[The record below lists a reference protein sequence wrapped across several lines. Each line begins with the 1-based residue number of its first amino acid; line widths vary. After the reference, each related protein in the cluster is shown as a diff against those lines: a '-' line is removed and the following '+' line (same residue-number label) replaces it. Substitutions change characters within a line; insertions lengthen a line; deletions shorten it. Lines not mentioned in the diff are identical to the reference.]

1 MLTVLDHLPD
11 GLLTLTADQLHT
23 CLDGPTLIHL
33 PGRRQPAM
41 FLCVLLHGNE
51 HTSWEAAR
59 RLLAKYQA
67 QTLPRAL
74 SLFIGNVEA
83 ARYNQRF
90 LDYQPDFNRIWED
103 RGENTHPLAQDVLA
117 QMRARGPCM
126 SVDVHNNTGKNPHY
140 ACINVIDPQF
150 LHLARLFS
158 RTIVYFVRPN
168 NVQSMAFARLCPSVT
183 VECGL
188 SGDAAGTEHVYQFLE
203 ACLHLSALSD
213 EPVPATDIDLYH
225 TVAIARIDP
234 GTSLGFADPDCAI
247 DLDPEIESY
256 NFQEITAGTPLGR
269 VHQQVTE
276 PFVVTDESGL
286 IVTPEYLYLENGQIK
301 NRKTVVPAM
310 ITRDISAI
318 RKDCFCYFMERYPLT
333 G

>member
-11 GLLTLTADQLHT
+11 GLLTLNADQLHT
-23 CLDGPTLIHL
+23 RLNGPTLIHL

-67 QTLPRAL
+67 QSLPRAL
-74 SLFIGNVEA
+74 SIFIGNVEA
-83 ARYNQRF
+83 ARYHQRY
-90 LDYQPDFNRIWED
+90 LDNQPDFNRIWED
-103 RGENTHPLAQDVLA
+103 RGDQTHPLAREVLT
-117 QMRARGPCM
+117 QVRERGLFL

-140 ACINVIDPQF
+140 ACVNVIDPRF
-150 LHLARLFS
+150 LHLARLFG
-158 RTIVYFVRPN
+158 RTIVYFVRPH
-168 NVQSMAFARLCPSVT
+168 NVQSMAFARFCPSVT

-188 SGDAAGTEHVYQFLE
+188 SGDPAGTEHVYQFLE
-203 ACLHLSALSD
+203 ACLHLSAFPE
-213 EPVPATDIDLYH
+213 EPVLSADIDLYH

-234 GTSLGFADPDCAI
+234 GASLGFDSPDCAI
-247 DLDPEIESY
+247 DLDPELEFY
-256 NFQEITAGTPLGR
+256 NFREIAVGTPLGR
-269 VHQQVTE
+269 VHAQVIE
-276 PFVVTDESGL
+276 PIIVTDESGL
-286 IVTPEYLYLENGQIK
+286 AVTSEYLYLENGQIK
-301 NRKTVVPAM
+301 NRKPVVPAM

-318 RKDCFCYFMERYPLT
+318 RKDCFCYFMERYPLA

>member
-11 GLLTLTADQLHT
+11 GLLTLNADQLHT
-23 CLDGPTLIHL
+23 RLNGPTLIHL

-67 QTLPRAL
+67 QPLPRAL

-83 ARYNQRF
+83 ARYHQRF
-90 LDYQPDFNRIWED
+90 LDYQPDFNRIWGD
-103 RGENTHPLAQDVLA
+103 SGDNTHPLAKEVLG
-117 QMRARGPCM
+117 QVRERGLFL

-140 ACINVIDPQF
+140 ACVNVIDPRF

-158 RTIVYFVRPN
+158 RTIVYFVRPH
-168 NVQSMAFARLCPSVT
+168 NVQSMAFAQFCPSVT

-188 SGDAAGTEHVYQFLE
+188 SGDAAGIEHVYQFLE
-203 ACLHLSALSD
+203 ACLHLTALPD
-213 EPVPATDIDLYH
+213 EPVLSTDIDLYH
-225 TVAIARIDP
+225 TVAIARVDP
-234 GTSLGFADPDCAI
+234 GTSLGFAEPDCAV
-247 DLDPEIESY
+247 DLDPEIEFY
-256 NFQEITAGTPLGR
+256 NFREIAAGTPLGR
-269 VHQQVTE
+269 VHACITE
-276 PFVVTDESGL
+276 PLVVTDESGL
-286 IVTPEYLYLENGQIK
+286 IVTPEYLYLEDGQIK
-301 NRKTVVPAM
+301 NRKAVVPAM

-318 RKDCFCYFMERYPLT
+318 RKDCFCYFMERYPL
-333 G
+333 GG